1 MLCVQ
6 IIQAIVSTLTLV
18 VAVLALSNWRRQ
30 LRNQTADKC
39 LSDAKLYEGARSV
52 GTLI

>member
-30 LRNQTADKC
+30 LRNPADKC